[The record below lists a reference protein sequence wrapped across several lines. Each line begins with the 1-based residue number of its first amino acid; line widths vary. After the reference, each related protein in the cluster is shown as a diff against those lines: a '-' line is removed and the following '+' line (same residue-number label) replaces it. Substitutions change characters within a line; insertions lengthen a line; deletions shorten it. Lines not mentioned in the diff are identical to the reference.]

1 MKLLHISFTITILG
15 ILLIIILTNILQPKI
30 IPINNI
36 TLKQLDKQIKT
47 QGTITNIITH
57 NEFQVI
63 TIKNQTKINI
73 LLNLPSTNLTK
84 NQNIIV
90 TGKLQQYKN
99 QLQINANQIKLKSR
113 HIKPNSN
120 PNPSQNQ
127 KNNPNNNKPFQPTLF
142 LLFRLSSFWLSNIR
156 LNS

>member
-99 QLQINANQIKLKSR
+99 QLQINANQIKLKS
-113 HIKPNSN
+113 
-120 PNPSQNQ
+120 
-127 KNNPNNNKPFQPTLF
+127 
-142 LLFRLSSFWLSNIR
+142 
-156 LNS
+156 